1 MQNLFDFR
9 HFSICYRH
17 RTLTNP
23 VSPIKCLESIKKYGF
38 VASQYPVI
46 ITIEDHL
53 TKELRAKFAEVRNRL
68 LLCLT
73 FSFL

>member
-1 MQNLFDFR
+1 MILIKSTQNLF
-9 HFSICYRH
+9 HFCHCH

-53 TKELRAKFAEVRNRL
+53 TEELRAKFAEVCNRL
-68 LLCLT
+68 
-73 FSFL
+73 FYF